1 MPSGLRLAITTVGDL
16 LLNNT
21 IVNEKQINCLGNY
34 ARIGSE
40 ANSQGSN
47 WSPKSKLD
55 YYLDASKKIP
65 RISVAS
71 LKFMIMMQ
79 TCKGNE
85 GKREPGAEW
94 NFDDIK
100 DHQKRMVELLCK

>member
-71 LKFMIMMQ
+71 LKHAKEMKGSANPEQNGILMI
-79 TCKGNE
+79 
-85 GKREPGAEW
+85 
-94 NFDDIK
+94 
-100 DHQKRMVELLCK
+100 